1 MQNHWVYLRQKKT
14 NAMSFVH
21 LHVHTEY
28 STDAISKIRD
38 LFKRA
43 SELNMPGLAI
53 TDHGT
58 ISGVPEFFRIAEKYP
73 DIKPIAGCEFWV
85 GDKGSHQSNHLIL
98 LAKNLVGY
106 KNLVKLVS
114 FAHTEGMYYKPRIT
128 KEVLVAHHEG
138 LICTSACI
146 GGEIPQAILAD
157 DMENALYGAKFYQ
170 WLFGDDFYLEVSLH
184 RNSGPIKLASKD
196 DRKVYR
202 KQNRELVRLQK
213 KANEGIFEIA
223 RELGIKVVA
232 TNDVHFVN
240 RQDGIVHDV
249 KLAISHGKKVAD
261 KDRLRYSHL
270 EYLKTEYELRRLFPG
285 HPEVID
291 NTIEVLDKVEW
302 YSIWRDIELPKVS
315 ERPEAELI
323 EKVYAGAEKR
333 FGDVSEVR
341 RARVE
346 QELGVILGKGV
357 AGYFLML
364 KDLVDWVRSKGWMVG
379 PGRGSAAG
387 SLVNYCLGITDVD
400 PMGHGLLFER
410 FYSPERISLPDI
422 DLDLDPEAE
431 AHIKD
436 YFKEK
441 YGKECIAGIIT
452 LGTFGPVGSLK
463 KAGKAMGISAN
474 KINRLCQK
482 LSTYW
487 PKVLTWNLKNN
498 TDVQKAYENGTDAFR
513 ETYNAAI
520 QLSGVIEDEG
530 IHACGWL
537 IAPLAIGDILPV
549 QLQEGLLEGDYTLN
563 AMYEARYAED
573 MILKLD
579 ILSFDVL
586 KVIKDSLAAIEE
598 QDGILIEPG
607 DIPLDDEPTLELFA
621 KGDVVG
627 ITMMGFQTMADYLKQ
642 LGPVSFNDLV
652 AMYAMTRPGPI
663 EWIPNFIARKRG
675 EEEVEYD
682 IPVVEEIL
690 DETYGIIV
698 YQEQV
703 MQICQRLASFSPER
717 SDMLRKA
724 MGKRKETVLRELYV
738 EFLNGACRNGYD
750 SLAAGRIWNQLGDV
764 SSYVFNKS
772 HAVCYTWLSYQLAW
786 IKAHYPKVFY
796 RVYLNAYRLDKEE
809 VDDIIADAGRH
820 HVYMIPPDKSRS
832 AKWEVLD

>member
-1 MQNHWVYLRQKKT
+1 
-14 NAMSFVH
+14 MSFVH

-38 LFKRA
+38 LITRA

-58 ISGVPEFFRIAEKYP
+58 ISGVPEFFSIAEKYP

-85 GDKGSHQSNHLIL
+85 GDKGSQRSNHLIL
-98 LAKNLVGY
+98 LAKNLIGY
-106 KNLVKLVS
+106 KNLVKLVT

-223 RELGIKVVA
+223 RELGVKVIV

-240 RQDGIVHDV
+240 RADGIVHDV

-270 EYLKTEYELRRLFPG
+270 EYLKTEDEMRRLFPE

-291 NTIEVLDKVEW
+291 NTLEVLEKVER
-302 YSIWRDIELPKVS
+302 YSIWRDIEMPKVS

-323 EKVYAGAEKR
+323 EMVYAGAEKR
-333 FGDVSEVR
+333 FGDVSEAQ
-341 RARVE
+341 RARLE
-346 QELGVILGKGV
+346 QELEVILGKGV

-364 KDLVDWVRSKGWMVG
+364 KDLVDWIRSKGWMVG

-387 SLVNYCLGITDVD
+387 SLVNYCLGITDID
-400 PMGHGLLFER
+400 SMKYGLLFER
-410 FYSPERISLPDI
+410 FYSPEQISLPDI
-422 DLDLDPEAE
+422 DLDLEPEAE

-436 YFKEK
+436 YLRERF
-441 YGKECIAGIIT
+441 GKECVSGIIT
-452 LGTFGPVGSLK
+452 FGKYGPIGALK
-463 KAGKAMGISAN
+463 KAGKAMGISAD
-474 KINRLCQK
+474 KMNRLCRK
-482 LSTYW
+482 LNTYW
-487 PKVLTWNLKNN
+487 PKVLPWNLKNN
-498 TDVQKAYENGTDAFR
+498 TEVQQAYEKGSDAFR
-513 ETYNAAI
+513 EAYNAAI
-520 QLSGVIEDEG
+520 RLSDVIEDEG
-530 IHACGWL
+530 IHTCGWL
-537 IAPLAIGDILPV
+537 IAPSAIGDILPV
-549 QLQEGLLEGDYTLN
+549 QLQEGLMEGDYTLN

-586 KVIKDSLAAIEE
+586 KVIKDSLATIEE

-607 DIPLDDEPTLELFA
+607 DIPLDDEPTLSLFA
-621 KGDVVG
+621 NGDVAG
-627 ITMMGFQTMADYLKQ
+627 ITMMGSQTIADYLKQ

-652 AMYAMTRPGPI
+652 AMYAMTRPGPM

-675 EEEVEYD
+675 EEEVEYE

-690 DETYGIIV
+690 GETYGIIV

-717 SDMLRKA
+717 SDKLRKA

-750 SLAAGRIWNQLGDV
+750 SLAAGRIWNQLRDV

-809 VDDIIADAGRH
+809 VDDIIADAGKH
-820 HVYMIPPDKSRS
+820 DVYMIPPDKSRS
-832 AKWEVLD
+832 AKWEALD